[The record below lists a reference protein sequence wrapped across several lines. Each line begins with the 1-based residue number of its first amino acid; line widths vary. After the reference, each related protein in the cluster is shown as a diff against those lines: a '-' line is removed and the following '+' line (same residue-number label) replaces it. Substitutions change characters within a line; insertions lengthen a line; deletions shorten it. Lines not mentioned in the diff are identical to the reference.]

1 MRLRRPAVQRD
12 SPRQQGEPRQPR
24 QPQQWALH
32 HIHRLKIDLRQLE
45 GAVGRPHQPAGPGH
59 QQRAETT
66 QGKPQLAG
74 GGAAGEKR
82 RAERHD
88 LRHHHQRAD
97 IGHHHRTG
105 GGGQQQVDQQ
115 AVGLHLRV
123 AMPANVKQ
131 RHRQRRQANGQ
142 QPQGIHAA
150 HPHRQMEKLQ
160 HAAVDPI
167 RHQQR
172 GAAGNH
178 QHGAG
183 HRAADPGNGA
193 AERFTHG
200 KHKGQHG
207 AGGVPCH
214 RLID

>member
-1 MRLRRPAVQRD
+1 MQRD
-12 SPRQQGEPRQPR
+12 RPRQQGEPRQPR
-24 QPQQWALH
+24 QPQQRVLH
-32 HIHRLKIDLRQLE
+32 HIHRPEIDLRQLE
-45 GAVGRPHQPAGPGH
+45 GAVGRPHQPAGPCH

-66 QGKPQLAG
+66 QRKPQLAG

-88 LRHHHQRAD
+88 LRHHHQRTD
-97 IGHHHRTG
+97 VGHHHRAG

-131 RHRQRRQANGQ
+131 RHRQRRQADGQ
-142 QPQGIHAA
+142 QPQGIDAA

-200 KHKGQHG
+200 KHKGQHS